1 MNTAPTLVTSPGSVS
16 GTENASTSLP
26 PEGVAPGLGR
36 PGAQAA
42 LPSTIQP
49 IPAPAARLEVS
60 GLSTSFATDAGR
72 IQSVADVSFAIHP
85 GETLALVGES
95 GSGKS
100 VTSLTLMGLHAKT
113 SQAQV
118 TGQAWFVQRDGRRVD
133 LLAMPESQ
141 KRALRGNELAM
152 IFQEPM
158 TSLNPVLT
166 VGEQIAESAR
176 LHLGMDRKTAHA
188 HARRMLELVEIPA
201 AAQRVNEYPHQLS
214 GGMRQRVMIALAM
227 ACNPT
232 LLIADEPTTAL
243 DVTIQAQILALMGR
257 LQKETG
263 MSMLFVTH
271 NLGVVAQYADAVA
284 VMYAGRI
291 VESARVHDLF
301 ARPEH
306 PYTKG
311 LLACLP
317 GVARQKERSQPPNSL
332 LRSAA
337 PGSRPPEG
345 EAQPAWGGP
354 APAALHDGV
363 PHIGRRKLV
372 AIPGQVSS
380 PLAPPP
386 GCAFAPRCHRKL
398 AACDA
403 AMPPLEAA
411 GPSRMVRCINR
422 EVTA

>member
-1 MNTAPTLVTSPGSVS
+1 MSASPGL
-16 GTENASTSLP
+16 AA
-26 PEGVAPGLGR
+26 AP
-36 PGAQAA
+36 
-42 LPSTIQP
+42 
-49 IPAPAARLEVS
+49 RLDVR

-72 IQSVADVSFAIHP
+72 VQSVADVSFSVLP
-85 GETLALVGES
+85 GQTLALVGES

-100 VTSLTLMGLHAKT
+100 VTSLSLMGLHAKT

-118 TGQAWFVQRDGRRVD
+118 RGEAWFTRRDGQRVN
-133 LLAMPESQ
+133 LLALDEDAL
-141 KRALRGNELAM
+141 RALRGNEMAM

-166 VGEQIAESAR
+166 VGEQIAEAVR
-176 LHLGMDRKTAHA
+176 LHLGLDRKTAWA
-188 HARRMLELVEIPA
+188 HALRMLELVEIPA
-201 AAQRVNEYPHQLS
+201 AARRIGEYPHQLS

-227 ACNPT
+227 SCHPT

-291 VESARVHDLF
+291 VESAPVRDLF
-301 ARPEH
+301 ASPKH
-306 PYTKG
+306 PYTRG

-317 GVARQKERSQPPNSL
+317 GVARQRRQAGSARS
-332 LRSAA
+332 R
-337 PGSRPPEG
+337 
-345 EAQPAWGGP
+345 
-354 APAALHDGV
+354 
-363 PHIGRRKLV
+363 LV
-372 AIPGQVSS
+372 AIAGQVSS

-386 GCAFAPRCHRKL
+386 GCAFAPRCPLRRD
-398 AACDA
+398 ACEEQ
-403 AMPPLEAA
+403 MPQLLPLDGA
-411 GPSRMVRCINR
+411 RRVRCIVAQAEAAAATEPHR
-422 EVTA
+422 AEAFQ

>member
-1 MNTAPTLVTSPGSVS
+1 MTTPTMGAAP
-16 GTENASTSLP
+16 
-26 PEGVAPGLGR
+26 
-36 PGAQAA
+36 
-42 LPSTIQP
+42 
-49 IPAPAARLEVS
+49 RLEVS

-100 VTSLTLMGLHAKT
+100 VTSLTLMGLHART

-118 TGQAWFVQRDGRRVD
+118 TGQAWFVQRDGRKVD
-133 LLAMPESQ
+133 LLALPEAD
-141 KRALRGNELAM
+141 KRRLRGNELAM

-176 LHLGMDRKTAHA
+176 LHLKMDRRTALA

-201 AAQRVNEYPHQLS
+201 AAQRVHEYPHQLS

-306 PYTKG
+306 PYTRG

-317 GVARQKERSQPPNSL
+317 GVARRQSEV
-332 LRSAA
+332 A
-337 PGSRPPEG
+337 
-345 EAQPAWGGP
+345 GG
-354 APAALHDGV
+354 AVAT
-363 PHIGRRKLV
+363 GRRKLV
-372 AIPGQVSS
+372 AIAGQVSS
-380 PLAPPP
+380 PLSPPP
-386 GCAFAPRCHRKL
+386 GCAFAPRCARQQSDCGH
-398 AACDA
+398 
-403 AMPPLEAA
+403 AMPALEAT
-411 GPSRMVRCINR
+411 GPRRMVRCLHP
-422 EVTA
+422 EVNAEPAVVHA

>member
-1 MNTAPTLVTSPGSVS
+1 MSTTDILPDS
-16 GTENASTSLP
+16 GP
-26 PEGVAPGLGR
+26 
-36 PGAQAA
+36 
-42 LPSTIQP
+42 
-49 IPAPAARLEVS
+49 RLEVS
-60 GLSTSFATDAGR
+60 GLSTSFATDGGR
-72 IQSVADVSFAIHP
+72 IQSVADVSFAVHP

-118 TGQAWFVQRDGRRVD
+118 QGQAWFKQRDGRRVD
-133 LLAMPESQ
+133 LLAMAESD

-176 LHLGMDRKTAHA
+176 LHLKMDRVMAHA
-188 HARRMLELVEIPA
+188 HARRMLELVVIPA
-201 AAQRVNEYPHQLS
+201 AGQRVNEYPHQLS

-227 ACNPT
+227 ACQPT

-306 PYTKG
+306 PYTRG

-317 GVARQKERSQPPNSL
+317 GVARQRE
-332 LRSAA
+332 AA
-337 PGSRPPEG
+337 HGAS
-345 EAQPAWGGP
+345 
-354 APAALHDGV
+354 V
-363 PHIGRRKLV
+363 GRRQLV

-386 GCAFAPRCHRKL
+386 GCAFAPRCGRKL
-398 AACDA
+398 AACDN

-411 GPSRMVRCINR
+411 GPRRMVRCIHR
-422 EVTA
+422 EVNA

>member
-1 MNTAPTLVTSPGSVS
+1 MTTPTA
-16 GTENASTSLP
+16 AMA
-26 PEGVAPGLGR
+26 AP
-36 PGAQAA
+36 
-42 LPSTIQP
+42 
-49 IPAPAARLEVS
+49 RLEVQ

-85 GETLALVGES
+85 GQTLALVGES

-118 TGQAWFVQRDGRRVD
+118 TGQAWFTRKGGQRVD
-133 LLAMPESQ
+133 LLALPEAER
-141 KRALRGNELAM
+141 RALRGNEMAM
-152 IFQEPM
+152 VFQEPM

-166 VGEQIAESAR
+166 VGEQIAESVR
-176 LHLGMDRKTAHA
+176 LHLQLDRKAAMAHA
-188 HARRMLELVEIPA
+188 QRMLELVEIPA
-201 AAQRVNEYPHQLS
+201 AKQRVREYPHQLS

-227 ACNPT
+227 ACSPT

-291 VESARVHDLF
+291 VESAPVHALF
-301 ARPEH
+301 AQPEH
-306 PYTKG
+306 PYTRG

-317 GVARQKERSQPPNSL
+317 GVARRHAVAVAGQ
-332 LRSAA
+332 
-337 PGSRPPEG
+337 RP
-345 EAQPAWGGP
+345 
-354 APAALHDGV
+354 
-363 PHIGRRKLV
+363 RLV

-386 GCAFAPRCHRKL
+386 GCAFAPRCERRI

-403 AMPPLEAA
+403 RMPALSDGGEDGA
-411 GPSRMVRCINR
+411 SRRVRCIRANEPTAQ
-422 EVTA
+422 EVAA

>member
-1 MNTAPTLVTSPGSVS
+1 MSANNDNTTMP
-16 GTENASTSLP
+16 
-26 PEGVAPGLGR
+26 
-36 PGAQAA
+36 
-42 LPSTIQP
+42 
-49 IPAPAARLEVS
+49 RLEVR
-60 GLSTSFATDAGR
+60 GLSTSFATDGGR
-72 IQSVADVSFAIHP
+72 IQSVADVSFSIRP
-85 GETLALVGES
+85 GQTLALVGES

-100 VTSLTLMGLHAKT
+100 VTSLSLMGLHAKT

-118 TGQAWFVQRDGRRVD
+118 QGEALFVKRDGQRVD
-133 LLAMPESQ
+133 LLKLPEAD
-141 KRALRGNELAM
+141 KRALRGNELGM

-166 VGEQIAESAR
+166 IGEQIAESVR
-176 LHLGMDRKTAHA
+176 LHLGLDRKAALAHA
-188 HARRMLELVEIPA
+188 QRMLELVEIPA
-201 AAQRVNEYPHQLS
+201 AKQRVHEYPHQLS

-291 VESARVHDLF
+291 VESAPVHQLF
-301 ARPEH
+301 AAPAH
-306 PYTKG
+306 PYTRG

-317 GVARQKERSQPPNSL
+317 GVARQRGQVHV
-332 LRSAA
+332 A
-337 PGSRPPEG
+337 
-345 EAQPAWGGP
+345 
-354 APAALHDGV
+354 
-363 PHIGRRKLV
+363 GRRPQLV

-386 GCAFAPRCHRKL
+386 GCAFAPRCSHARED
-398 AACDA
+398 CNA
-403 AMPPLEAA
+403 AMPALEGA
-411 GPSRMVRCINR
+411 GGERMVRCIGFT
-422 EVTA
+422 EIKEAA

>member
-1 MNTAPTLVTSPGSVS
+1 MDTSNTA
-16 GTENASTSLP
+16 
-26 PEGVAPGLGR
+26 AP
-36 PGAQAA
+36 
-42 LPSTIQP
+42 
-49 IPAPAARLEVS
+49 RLEVR

-72 IQSVADVSFAIHP
+72 IQSVADVSFSIRP

-118 TGQAWFVQRDGRRVD
+118 EGEAWFVRRDGQRVD
-133 LLAMPESQ
+133 LLALAEAD
-141 KRALRGNELAM
+141 KRALRGNELGM

-166 VGEQIAESAR
+166 IGEQIAESAR
-176 LHLGMDRKTAHA
+176 LHLGMDRKAALAHA
-188 HARRMLELVEIPA
+188 QRMLELVEIPA
-201 AAQRVNEYPHQLS
+201 AKQRVHEYPHQLS

-291 VESARVHDLF
+291 VESAPVHELF
-301 ARPEH
+301 AAPAH
-306 PYTKG
+306 PYTRG

-317 GVARQKERSQPPNSL
+317 GVARQRGTRQGGK
-332 LRSAA
+332 
-337 PGSRPPEG
+337 RP
-345 EAQPAWGGP
+345 Q
-354 APAALHDGV
+354 
-363 PHIGRRKLV
+363 LV
-372 AIPGQVSS
+372 AIAGQVSS

-386 GCAFAPRCHRKL
+386 GCAFAPRCRHAR
-398 AACDA
+398 AACEA
-403 AMPPLEAA
+403 AMPALEAS
-411 GPSRMVRCINR
+411 GPRRMVRCIGFTDV
-422 EVTA
+422 EEIAA

>member
-1 MNTAPTLVTSPGSVS
+1 MNTPTA
-16 GTENASTSLP
+16 E
-26 PEGVAPGLGR
+26 
-36 PGAQAA
+36 
-42 LPSTIQP
+42 
-49 IPAPAARLEVS
+49 ARLEVR
-60 GLSTSFATDAGR
+60 GLSTSFATEAGR
-72 IQSVADVSFAIHP
+72 IQSVADVSFAIRP

-100 VTSLTLMGLHAKT
+100 VTSLTLMGLHART
-113 SQAQV
+113 SHAQV
-118 TGQAWFVQRDGRRVD
+118 EGQAWFVRRDGRRVD
-133 LLAMPESQ
+133 LLDMPESD
-141 KRALRGNELAM
+141 KRALRGNELGM

-166 VGEQIAESAR
+166 IGEQIAESAR
-176 LHLGMDRKTAHA
+176 LHLKLDRKAARAHA
-188 HARRMLELVEIPA
+188 QRMLELVEIPA

-291 VESARVHDLF
+291 VESAPVHDLF

-306 PYTKG
+306 PYTRG
-311 LLACLP
+311 LLVCLP
-317 GVARQKERSQPPNSL
+317 GVARR
-332 LRSAA
+332 R
-337 PGSRPPEG
+337 G
-345 EAQPAWGGP
+345 
-354 APAALHDGV
+354 APAQA
-363 PHIGRRKLV
+363 GRRAQLV

-380 PLAPPP
+380 PFAPPP
-386 GCAFAPRCHRKL
+386 GCAFSPRCGVRREACEARMPRLEATGGGRMLRCIGSGEEL
-398 AACDA
+398 AA
-403 AMPPLEAA
+403 
-411 GPSRMVRCINR
+411 
-422 EVTA
+422 

>member
-1 MNTAPTLVTSPGSVS
+1 MNTPTAAP
-16 GTENASTSLP
+16 
-26 PEGVAPGLGR
+26 
-36 PGAQAA
+36 
-42 LPSTIQP
+42 
-49 IPAPAARLEVS
+49 RLEVQ

-85 GETLALVGES
+85 GQTLALVGES

-118 TGQAWFVQRDGRRVD
+118 SGQAWFTRRDGRRVD
-133 LLAMPESQ
+133 LLTLPEAER
-141 KRALRGNELAM
+141 RALRGNEIAM

-166 VGEQIAESAR
+166 VGEQIAESVR
-176 LHLGMDRKTAHA
+176 LHLKLDRKAALAHA
-188 HARRMLELVEIPA
+188 QRMLELVEIPA
-201 AAQRVNEYPHQLS
+201 AKQRVHEYPHQLS

-291 VESARVHDLF
+291 VESAPVNDLF
-301 ARPEH
+301 AQPEH
-306 PYTKG
+306 PYTRG

-317 GVARQKERSQPPNSL
+317 GVARRHAVAVVGQ
-332 LRSAA
+332 
-337 PGSRPPEG
+337 RP
-345 EAQPAWGGP
+345 
-354 APAALHDGV
+354 
-363 PHIGRRKLV
+363 RLV

-386 GCAFAPRCHRKL
+386 GCAFAPRCERRI

-403 AMPPLEAA
+403 LMPALSAQDIA
-411 GPSRMVRCINR
+411 GANRRVRCIR
-422 EVTA
+422 VDQETYKEVAA